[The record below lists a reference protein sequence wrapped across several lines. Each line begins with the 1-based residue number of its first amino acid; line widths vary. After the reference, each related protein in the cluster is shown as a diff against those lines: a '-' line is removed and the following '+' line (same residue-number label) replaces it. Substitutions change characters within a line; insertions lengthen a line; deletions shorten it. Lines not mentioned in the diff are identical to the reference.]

1 MATIPTSISY
11 KFSMD
16 LIQLAFFLEKV
27 HDLTAI
33 DNEILLKIDRRLKKE
48 GYKFKNGDF
57 IPPKV
62 KKAK

>member
-1 MATIPTSISY
+1 MENKQIFTDEGIANIVG
-11 KFSMD
+11 
-16 LIQLAFFLEKV
+16 FFE
-27 HDLTAI
+27 T
-33 DNEILLKIDRRLKKE
+33 LLKIDRRLKKE